1 MEISH
6 GWKIFALLIK
16 AFLIYNF
23 ATYFDSKIDFLFFQW
38 EKLPSFLKV
47 IVGTFFH
54 LIQMIIIV
62 NFLKMFI
69 DQLAQLE

>member
-1 MEISH
+1 
-6 GWKIFALLIK
+6 
-16 AFLIYNF
+16 LIYNF
-23 ATYFDSKIDFLFFQW
+23 VFQW
-38 EKLPSFLKV
+38 KKLPSFLKI